1 MKPIKTEHD
10 LTVRKQELEE
20 RIASLESEL
29 MKGWNEELS
38 RQLNILNHHLRV
50 CEERLNGEWFKDDYS
65 DDIEELPFIK

>member
-65 DDIEELPFIK
+65 DDIEELPFRK